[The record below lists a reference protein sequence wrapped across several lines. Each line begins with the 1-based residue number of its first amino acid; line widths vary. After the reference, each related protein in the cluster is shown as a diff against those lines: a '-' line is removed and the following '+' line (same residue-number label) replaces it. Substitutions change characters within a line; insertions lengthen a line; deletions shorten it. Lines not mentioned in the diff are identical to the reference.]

1 MTSRLLRQT
10 TLLATFALSLGLLMP
25 ATARSEA
32 WSTAGAIYSNDVL
45 AVGKHTK
52 NTRAV
57 DFDPAGTM
65 IYVLGRTTGNVA
77 AFKLARPWTLDGGEF
92 IAAFDLTGEVG
103 KRKQQQVP
111 HGLFM
116 RKSDGAKMY
125 VWNRTEIFE
134 YDLTQPWDVTT
145 AKLARYKEISNP
157 VIRAHDI
164 DISPDGCNLYIDD
177 RGTAKVFQYKL
188 GEPWNVESATY
199 FAELDISKQQRAVRG
214 TQFDPSGKRLFILD
228 TIKRTIFEFDLAT
241 AWDLRSATP
250 GATFALNDRFNNPRG
265 LTWRPDGKA
274 FFVTETKS
282 ETIHAYHLPDDGS
295 LARHNQPKGE

>member
-1 MTSRLLRQT
+1 MAATSI
-10 TLLATFALSLGLLMP
+10 S
-25 ATARSEA
+25 
-32 WSTAGAIYSNDVL
+32 
-45 AVGKHTK
+45 
-52 NTRAV
+52 
-57 DFDPAGTM
+57 
-65 IYVLGRTTGNVA
+65 
-77 AFKLARPWTLDGGEF
+77 
-92 IAAFDLTGEVG
+92 
-103 KRKQQQVP
+103 
-111 HGLFM
+111 
-116 RKSDGAKMY
+116 
-125 VWNRTEIFE
+125 
-134 YDLTQPWDVTT
+134 TT
-145 AKLARYKEISNP
+145 AAI
-157 VIRAHDI
+157 
-164 DISPDGCNLYIDD
+164 
-177 RGTAKVFQYKL
+177 AKVFQYKL

-295 LARHNQPKGE
+295 LARHNHRKRVSADDAARQDDLTVSRIAFGVGNSRAAWGEYRWPLGEAVWRTIAVSTLSIRRCLRQRYAEVARNSSSAKRHARQVC